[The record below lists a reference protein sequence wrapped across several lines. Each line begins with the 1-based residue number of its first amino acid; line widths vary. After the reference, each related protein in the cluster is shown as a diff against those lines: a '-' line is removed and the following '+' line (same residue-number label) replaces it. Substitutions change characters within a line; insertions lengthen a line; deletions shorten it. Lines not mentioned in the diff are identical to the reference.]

1 MFLEQNPGD
10 TINLSSMTDVCP
22 TGVGRDPQQFET
34 LFPTVETTFLGAHC
48 MLLCVIIV
56 SLPEN
61 TGPKRVASVY
71 S

>member
-1 MFLEQNPGD
+1 
-10 TINLSSMTDVCP
+10 MTDVCP
-22 TGVGRDPQQFET
+22 TGVGRDPQQFDT

-61 TGPKRVASVY
+61 TGPKRFASVY